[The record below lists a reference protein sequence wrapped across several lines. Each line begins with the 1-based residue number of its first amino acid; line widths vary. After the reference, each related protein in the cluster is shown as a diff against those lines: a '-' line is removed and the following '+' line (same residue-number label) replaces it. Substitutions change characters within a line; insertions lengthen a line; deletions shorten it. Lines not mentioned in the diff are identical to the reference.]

1 MSRSAR
7 RLISIVIPILLGA
20 AAAFYTQLSLW
31 LSMKEGLIAFLG
43 LITASLM
50 QVMPMTANFIQSDK
64 LTPVNARRLV
74 ESLTKQQYYWI
85 GLLAA
90 TISTLVVI
98 IASAAISP
106 YLSELYFNW
115 HGLMPESAF
124 SFLIASLMSFVLI
137 KTMGLFEGML
147 SLHNLRS
154 ELVLEAAE
162 KAAKKKKD
170 DIQAR
175 AGILTTQLPDGYGK
189 IVDHPQA

>member
-1 MSRSAR
+1 MRRSVR
-7 RLISIVIPILLGA
+7 RLISIVVPIILGA
-20 AAAFYTQLSLW
+20 AAALYTPLSLW
-31 LSMKEGLIAFLG
+31 LSMKEGFIAFLG

-50 QVMPMTANFIQSDK
+50 QVMPLTANFIQSDK

-74 ESLTKQQYYWI
+74 ESLTRQQYYWI

-106 YLSELYFNW
+106 YLSELCFNW
-115 HGLMPESAF
+115 HGLKPESAF
-124 SFLIASLMSFVLI
+124 SFFIASLMSFVLI

-175 AGILTTQLPDGYGK
+175 AGKLTTKLPDGYGK
-189 IVDHPQA
+189 IVDHPEA